1 MIRILQIIG
10 IVCGGG
16 VEAVIMNYYRHIDRT
31 KVQFD
36 FVVDGYEKTILDD
49 EIQAL
54 GGTVYHVEPYKKN
67 IFRYMNQIYHIIH
80 DNHYDIVHSNMNT
93 LSLFSLFPAWL
104 AGAHHRI
111 LHNHS
116 TAVRSEGMRSVM
128 KQILRPFAP
137 LFANHYLA
145 CSRLAGNWMYGK
157 EMMSSGKVMVINNA
171 IDLDNY
177 VYSPEIRRRYR
188 RDLQIPVDALVIG
201 HVGRFMYQKNHGFL
215 IDVFHEIALRSKNTF
230 LISIGDGELR
240 SEIEA
245 KARAMGLE
253 SRIRF
258 LGLRKDVQSLY
269 NAMDVFVLPSWYE
282 GLPVVSI
289 EAQAN
294 GLRCVFSDRVT
305 KESGLTRN
313 TEFYSLEEG
322 ASAWAE
328 KILKLSTER
337 NAKAKEDMSASGFD
351 IHVQASKLLSWYMTF
366 S

>member
-1 MIRILQIIG
+1 MIRVLQIIG

-31 KVQFD
+31 QVQFD

-49 EIQAL
+49 EIQTL

-67 IFRYMNQIYHIIH
+67 IFRYMNQIYHIVR

-116 TAVRSEGMRSVM
+116 TAVRSEGARSVM

-145 CSRLAGNWMYGK
+145 CSRLAGTWMYG
-157 EMMSSGKVMVINNA
+157 ERMMSSGKVMVINNA
-171 IDLDNY
+171 IDLDKY
-177 VYSPEIRRRYR
+177 SYSPEIRKRYR
-188 RDLQIPVDALVIG
+188 QLLHLPIDAFVIG
-201 HVGRFMYQKNHGFL
+201 HVGRFMYQKNHAFL
-215 IDVFHEIALRSKNTF
+215 IDIFHEITLRNRSAF
-230 LISIGDGELR
+230 LISVGDGELR

-245 KARAMGLE
+245 KAKALGIE

-258 LGLRKDVQSLY
+258 LGLRKDVQLLY

-294 GLRCVFSDRVT
+294 GLRCIFSDKVT
-305 KESGLTRN
+305 RESGLTRAV
-313 TEFYSLEEG
+313 EFYSLEEG
-322 ASAWAE
+322 ASVWAE
-328 KILKLSTER
+328 KILKPSAER
-337 NAKAKEDMSASGFD
+337 NTKAKEDLTASGFD
-351 IHVQASKLLSWYMTF
+351 IHVQAAKLLSWYKTF

>member
-1 MIRILQIIG
+1 
-10 IVCGGG
+10 
-16 VEAVIMNYYRHIDRT
+16 
-31 KVQFD
+31 
-36 FVVDGYEKTILDD
+36 
-49 EIQAL
+49 
-54 GGTVYHVEPYKKN
+54 
-67 IFRYMNQIYHIIH
+67 
-80 DNHYDIVHSNMNT
+80 
-93 LSLFSLFPAWL
+93 
-104 AGAHHRI
+104 
-111 LHNHS
+111 
-116 TAVRSEGMRSVM
+116 
-128 KQILRPFAP
+128 
-137 LFANHYLA
+137 
-145 CSRLAGNWMYGK
+145 
-157 EMMSSGKVMVINNA
+157 
-171 IDLDNY
+171 
-177 VYSPEIRRRYR
+177 
-188 RDLQIPVDALVIG
+188 
-201 HVGRFMYQKNHGFL
+201 MYQKNHGFL
-215 IDVFHEIALRSKNTF
+215 MDVFHEVALRSKNTF

-337 NAKAKEDMSASGFD
+337 NAKAKEDMAASGFD